1 MIFEGVRR
9 FAADFLEQAFVPRE
23 VFFRSGDRVHHLRIS
38 VRAQRIAAVA
48 AVAVVA
54 WGLYAS
60 TSYVVHRVSIAAKD
74 KEIAEHKLAY
84 FDLLTEVSEYHTQFS
99 RITRDLEENQAYLL
113 SLLEQTPADRTD
125 LAAIQGQL
133 KSSETEQARVTLARE
148 GLRAKMEQFQN
159 DLLEIAGKN
168 ITLQSRIAQMRDLLV
183 SSNAERDEVAAA
195 RAQLVKTLSEVE
207 SDLMRVSADKQTLE
221 DALAALQQEMERSL
235 ASLQRERDGAVASLQ
250 QEMERSLASLQRERD
265 GTVASLQRERDGTV
279 ASLRQELDSTEG
291 ARQELVDERSR
302 LNQRIA
308 GLEGELSGARAEQAA
323 LGDRIAGLD
332 TSLAEAVD
340 RGQALQDQRDFL
352 QRRADGLEQHLVD
365 LRDAEQGV
373 IERLSERTKLSVDVI
388 EKTVAM
394 TGLNVDALIAQ
405 IDHAELGQGGPFVP
419 ASEEAA
425 EFQAG
430 AELGSTVNQLDE
442 QLDRWSALRM
452 LVATLPLTAPLD
464 QYRISS
470 GYGERRDPV
479 NGRKA
484 RHRGVDF
491 AAPSRSPVYATAPG
505 TVVFAGWRGRYG
517 RTIEI
522 DHGHGIRTRY
532 SHLRKILVKAGQEVD
547 HRGKIG
553 LVGSSGRST
562 GPHVHYEVRFRG
574 QTRNP
579 MKFLKAGKYV
589 FKG

>member
-23 VFFRSGDRVHHLRIS
+23 VFFRSGDRFHHLRIS

-207 SDLMRVSADKQTLE
+207 SDLMRVSVDKQTLE

-265 GTVASLQRERDGTV
+265 GTVASL
-279 ASLRQELDSTEG
+279 RQELDSTEG

-308 GLEGELSGARAEQAA
+308 GLEGELSGARAEQAT

-340 RGQALQDQRDFL
+340 RGQALRDQRDFL

-425 EFQAG
+425 EFQAS

-517 RTIEI
+517 RTVEI

>member
-23 VFFRSGDRVHHLRIS
+23 VFFRSGDRFHHLRVS
-38 VRAQRIAAVA
+38 VRVQQIGSVA

-54 WGLYAS
+54 WGLYAT

-74 KEIAEHKLAY
+74 REIAEHKLAY
-84 FDLLTEVSEYHTQFS
+84 FDLLTEVGEFHTQFS
-99 RITRDLEENQAYLL
+99 RITRDLEENQSYLL
-113 SLLEQTPADRTD
+113 SLLAQTPAERTD
-125 LAAIQGQL
+125 LTAIQGQL
-133 KSSETEQARVTLARE
+133 KSSETEHARVTIARD
-148 GLRAKMEQFQN
+148 GLRAKMEQFES
-159 DLLEIAGKN
+159 DLLQIAGKN
-168 ITLQSRIAQMRDLLV
+168 ITLQSQIAQMQGLLV

-195 RAQLVKTLSEVE
+195 RAQLVKNLSEVE
-207 SDLMRVSADKQTLE
+207 SDLARVSADKRKLE
-221 DALAALQQEMERSL
+221 SALVALQQDMDRSL

-250 QEMERSLASLQRERD
+250 RD
-265 GTVASLQRERDGTV
+265 LGSSQ
-279 ASLRQELDSTEG
+279 G
-291 ARQELVDERSR
+291 ARHELLGERSR

-308 GLEGELSGARAEQAA
+308 GLEGELREAQAEQAV
-323 LGDRIAGLD
+323 LGNRIAGLD

-340 RGQALQDQRDFL
+340 RGAALQDQRDTL

-373 IERLSERTKLSVDVI
+373 IERLSERTRLSVDVI
-388 EKTVAM
+388 ERTVAM
-394 TGLNVDALIAQ
+394 TGLDVDTLIAQ
-405 IDHAELGQGGPFVP
+405 VDHADLGQGGPFVP
-419 ASEEAA
+419 ANEEVA
-425 EFQAG
+425 EFEAS

-452 LVATLPLTAPLD
+452 LVGTLPLTAPLD

-470 GYGERRDPV
+470 SYGERRDPV

-505 TVVFAGWRGRYG
+505 KVVFAGWRGRYG

-532 SHLRKILVKAGQEVD
+532 SHLRKILVKAGQEID
-547 HRGKIG
+547 HRRKIG

>member
-23 VFFRSGDRVHHLRIS
+23 VFFRSGDRFHHLRIS

-250 QEMERSLASLQRERD
+250 QEMERSL
-265 GTVASLQRERDGTV
+265 ASLQRERDGTV

-517 RTIEI
+517 RTVEI

>member
-9 FAADFLEQAFVPRE
+9 FLADFLEQAFVPRE
-23 VFFRSGDRVHHLRIS
+23 VFFRSGDRFHHMRIS
-38 VRAQRIAAVA
+38 VRAQQVGAVA

-54 WGLYAS
+54 WGLYAT

-74 KEIAEHKLAY
+74 EAIAEHKLAY
-84 FDLLTEVSEYHTQFS
+84 FDLLTEVGEYHTQFS

-148 GLRAKMEQFQN
+148 GLRAKMEQFQS

-195 RAQLVKTLSEVE
+195 RAQLVKKLSEVE
-207 SDLMRVSADKQTLE
+207 SDLIRVSADKQNLDRTL
-221 DALAALQQEMERSL
+221 
-235 ASLQRERDGAVASLQ
+235 
-250 QEMERSLASLQRERD
+250 
-265 GTVASLQRERDGTV
+265 
-279 ASLRQELDSTEG
+279 ASLRQDLGSSQG
-291 ARQELVDERSR
+291 ARQELLDERSR
-302 LNQRIA
+302 LNERMA
-308 GLEGELSGARAEQAA
+308 GLERELREAHTEQAE
-323 LGDRIAGLD
+323 LGNRIAGLD
-332 TSLAEAVD
+332 TSLGEAVD
-340 RGQALQDQRDFL
+340 RGKELRDQRDVL

-373 IERLSERTKLSVDVI
+373 IERLSERTKLSVEVI

-394 TGLNVDALIAQ
+394 TGLDVDTLIAQ
-405 IDHAELGQGGPFVP
+405 IDRADLGRGGPFVP
-419 ASEEAA
+419 ASEEVA
-425 EFQAG
+425 EFQAS

-442 QLDRWSALRM
+442 QLDRWLALRT
-452 LVATLPLTAPLD
+452 LVGTLPLTAPLD

-547 HRGKIG
+547 HRRKIG

-574 QTRNP
+574 QARNP